1 MITTAMSA
9 SSSQLLP
16 AIIGAAF
23 ISCQAEWCQSGPE
36 DSYQLSAFRVQ
47 TKGQEGPV

>member
-1 MITTAMSA
+1 MISTAMSA

-23 ISCQAEWCQSGPE
+23 ISCRAEWDRLGPE
-36 DSYQLSAFRVQ
+36 DSYQLSPFRAQ